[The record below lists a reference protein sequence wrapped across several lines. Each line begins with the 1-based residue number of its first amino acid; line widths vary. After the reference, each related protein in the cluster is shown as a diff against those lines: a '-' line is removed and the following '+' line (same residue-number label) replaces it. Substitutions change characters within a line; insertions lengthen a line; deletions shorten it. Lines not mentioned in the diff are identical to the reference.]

1 MAKKTIIVCDVCES
15 DSNVTAWEIK
25 AVESGEKR
33 KVEVCGKHA
42 ELLAVLLRGEVTAGQ
57 NGSAPAQRGR
67 RRGAT
72 TPMTLEEIEAQ
83 KATGG
88 V

>member
-15 DSNVTAWEIK
+15 DSNVTTWEIK
-25 AVESGEKR
+25 AVDSGEKK

-42 ELLAVLLRGEVTAGQ
+42 ELLALLLRGDVTG
-57 NGSAPAQRGR
+57 GSVPRR

-72 TPMTLEEIEAQ
+72 SPMTLDEIEAQ
-83 KATGG
+83 KRAGG